1 MNKEQIQFRLSSYVK
16 IIKQEQGE
24 AEKIRARVAWW
35 NWAMDNKN

>member
-1 MNKEQIQFRLSSYVK
+1 MQKEQIKFRLLSYVK

-35 NWAMDNKN
+35 NWAMTCKN